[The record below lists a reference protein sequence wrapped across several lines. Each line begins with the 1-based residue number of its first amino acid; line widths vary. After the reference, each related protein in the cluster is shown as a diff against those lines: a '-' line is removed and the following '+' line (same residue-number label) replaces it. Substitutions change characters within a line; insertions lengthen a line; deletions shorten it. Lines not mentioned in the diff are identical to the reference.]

1 MYDYYIKIKEG
12 FEFCKKN
19 LEGKL
24 TPLSFQ
30 STTELC
36 KNYIDLCE
44 SYKSIV
50 KKKCT
55 KRDYKYISDIV
66 EWNTNELARMI
77 PSWENQYKDYMEEED
92 REEQKANDTYN
103 ALNIQNEYQQQL
115 IKNRVKVGG
124 FMKYLPKKKKKK
136 PNPKVKSI

>member
-24 TPLSFQ
+24 TPQSFQ
-30 STTELC
+30 STTVLC
-36 KNYIDLCE
+36 KNYVNLCE
-44 SYKSIV
+44 SYKSII

-55 KRDYKYISDIV
+55 KGDYKYISDVV
-66 EWNTNELARMI
+66 EWNTNELAKMI
-77 PSWENQYKDYMEEED
+77 SSWADQYRDYVEEED
-92 REEQKANDTYN
+92 REEQKTNDAYTN
-103 ALNIQNEYQQQL
+103 LMIQDEYQQQL
-115 IKNRVKVGG
+115 IENRVKVGG

-136 PNPKVKSI
+136 SKSKVKSN